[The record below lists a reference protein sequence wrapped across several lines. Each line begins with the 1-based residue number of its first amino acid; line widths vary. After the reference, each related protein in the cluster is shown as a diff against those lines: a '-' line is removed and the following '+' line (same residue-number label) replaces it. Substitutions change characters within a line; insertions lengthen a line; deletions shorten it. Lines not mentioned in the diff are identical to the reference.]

1 MEINANVW
9 KSSTSK
15 VFNGVLLFSLYGIVG
30 GIVAAIAA
38 FSGSLGAALWVAV
51 LAGLATILGYVLYIM
66 GLGQFQS
73 VLEPQD
79 AAAVSKV
86 KTAAILLIIGA
97 GVSIILSLVPFL
109 GTVVGSIIS
118 GILNIIGCILC
129 VMAFSTLKKSTT
141 FPASARGGVS
151 SLYTAYLLNLI
162 GYILMITV
170 ILAIVTPILNL
181 IAFILI
187 LIGWSNVKN
196 ADPTK

>member
-15 VFNGVLLFSLYGIVG
+15 VFNGVLLFSLSGIVG
-30 GIVAAIAA
+30 GIIAAIAA
-38 FSGSLGAALWVAV
+38 FSGSMGAALWIGV
-51 LAGLATILGYVLYIM
+51 LAGLAGILGYVLYIM

-73 VLEPQD
+73 ILEPQD

-97 GVSIILSLVPFL
+97 GVSIILSVVPFL
-109 GTVVGSIIS
+109 GAVVGGIIS
-118 GILNIIGCILC
+118 GILNIIGCILS
-129 VMAFSTLKKSTT
+129 VMAFSALKKSTT
-141 FPASARGGVS
+141 FPAGARGGVS
-151 SLYTAYLLNLI
+151 NLYLAYLLNLI

-170 ILAIVTPILNL
+170 ILVVVTPILNL

-187 LIGWSNVKN
+187 LIGWWNVKN
-196 ADPTK
+196 ADLTK